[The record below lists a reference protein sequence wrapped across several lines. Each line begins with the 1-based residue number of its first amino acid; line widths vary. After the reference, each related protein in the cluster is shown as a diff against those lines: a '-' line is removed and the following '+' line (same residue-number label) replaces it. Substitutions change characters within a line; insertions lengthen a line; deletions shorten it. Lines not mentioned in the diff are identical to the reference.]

1 MIRYITLTNQ
11 ATTTVNSKIFENKI
25 AFKMQGG
32 GQQHRKICENFSK
45 CNFLFI
51 ILIIPSFSFFVF
63 LSQPKIQL
71 FPLLFLF
78 IPKYK
83 VFFNIINNL
92 FSDFYDHITSI
103 LWKKENIFIFLI
115 TFI

>member
-11 ATTTVNSKIFENKI
+11 ATTPVNSEIFENKI

-78 IPKYK
+78 IPKNK